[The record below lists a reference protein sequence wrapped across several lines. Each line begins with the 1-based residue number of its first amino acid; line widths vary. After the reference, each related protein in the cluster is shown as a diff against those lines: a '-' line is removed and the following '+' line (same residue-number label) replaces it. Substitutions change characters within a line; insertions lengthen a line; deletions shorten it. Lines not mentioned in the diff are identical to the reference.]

1 MNYYCKQLSDWNDII
16 TRIEC
21 IYPGPEPIYLSL
33 GLDGLLKFS
42 LTRINEL
49 GEMVFEQ
56 YNTPYY
62 YLKIFRDSCKKRRSN
77 NQLIYRAFTNSDY
90 TPMAKIT
97 QDISLKL
104 NENEAVVLEHLAVY
118 GIPYIK
124 QGDYYIIK
132 PDTVNQL
139 IKVNSLI
146 TKYMES

>member
-1 MNYYCKQLSDWNDII
+1 MSINYKQLPDWSDII

-33 GLDGLLKFS
+33 DLDGLLKFA

-49 GEMVFEQ
+49 GEMDFEQ
-56 YNTPYY
+56 FYTPYY
-62 YLKIFRDSCKKRRSN
+62 YLKIFRDSSKKRRSN
-77 NQLIYRAFTNSDY
+77 NQLIYRAFTKPEY
-90 TPMAKIT
+90 TPMVKIY

-104 NENEAVVLEHLAVY
+104 NENESVILKHLAVY
-118 GIPYIK
+118 GIPHIK

-146 TKYMES
+146 TKYTES